1 MDTIIWSVVVSPL
14 LTLTITKAFP
24 TQPRGLFLAQSCML
38 SSNHYTG
45 YRYSLNIFQ
54 LVVWPRVERVSEP
67 TLRLGKDV
75 ISISL
80 QSFPNYAYKY
90 FASRAPLVKLPFDT
104 ITASFQT
111 LTTAPST
118 CPERPASPYSAVPQL
133 HGGASLAQFLTSLQP
148 FLSQPRASSTNLEGC
163 LNQSEEYT
171 GNVMY

>member
-1 MDTIIWSVVVSPL
+1 MLCVRHDDFWSML
-14 LTLTITKAFP
+14 NTKAFP
-24 TQPRGLFLAQSCML
+24 THPRGLFLAQSCML

-75 ISISL
+75 ISNSL
-80 QSFPNYAYKY
+80 QSFPNYAYEH
-90 FASRAPLVKLPFDT
+90 FASRAPLVKLSLILFLGDS
-104 ITASFQT
+104 ITASFQS

-118 CPERPASPYSAVPQL
+118 CPERPASPYSVVPQL

-148 FLSQPRASSTNLEGC
+148 FLSQPRTSSTNLEGC
-163 LNQSEEYT
+163 LNT